1 MTSQARK
8 IAACSGTHRSATGP
22 ASLEGLALLLALA
35 DLGLDRRLLDTDH
48 GSSDAAL
55 GAL

>member
-1 MTSQARK
+1 MART
-8 IAACSGTHRSATGP
+8 APPLVPHL
-22 ASLEGLALLLALA
+22 LEGLALLLTLA

-55 GAL
+55 GVF